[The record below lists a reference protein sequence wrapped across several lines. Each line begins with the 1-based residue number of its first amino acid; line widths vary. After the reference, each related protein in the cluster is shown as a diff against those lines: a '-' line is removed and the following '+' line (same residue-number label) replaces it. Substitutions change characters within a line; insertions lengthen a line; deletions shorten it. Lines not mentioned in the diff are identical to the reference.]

1 MSHQL
6 FDIDSILEGLK
17 QQKDEIRLQIHLAGA
32 EARDELSVL
41 EKKLEGLSNKAHAL
55 RKEASETSSDVIEAA
70 KLVAD
75 EVKHGFDR
83 IRKLL

>member
-1 MSHQL
+1 MSQQL
-6 FDIDSILEGLK
+6 YDIDRIIESLK

-32 EARDELSVL
+32 EVRDELSEL
-41 EKKLEGLSNKAHAL
+41 EKKLEELGARADRL
-55 RKEASETSSDVIEAA
+55 RKEAGETSANVIEAA

-75 EVKHGFDR
+75 EVKQGFER

>member
-6 FDIDSILEGLK
+6 FDIDNIIDSLK
-17 QQKDEIRLQIHLAGA
+17 QQKDEIRLQIHLASV
-32 EARDELSVL
+32 ETRDELHAL
-41 EKKLEGLSNKAHAL
+41 EEKLEALGSRAGTL
-55 RKEASETSSDVIEAA
+55 RKEAGDASNDVIEAA

-75 EVKHGFDR
+75 EVKHGFER

>member
-6 FDIDSILEGLK
+6 FDIDDIIESLK
-17 QQKDEIRLQIHLAGA
+17 QQKDEIRLQIHLASA
-32 EARDELSVL
+32 EVRDELTQL
-41 EKKLEGLSNKAHAL
+41 ERKLEELNSKADTL
-55 RKEASETSSDVIEAA
+55 RKEAGNTSANVIEAA
-70 KLVAD
+70 RLVAD

>member
-6 FDIDSILEGLK
+6 FDIDSIIEGLK
-17 QQKDEIRLQIHLAGA
+17 QQKDEIRLQIHLAKA
-32 EARDELSVL
+32 EVRDELSEL
-41 EKKLEGLSNKAHAL
+41 ENKLETLSNKADVL
-55 RKEASETSSDVIEAA
+55 RKEASDTSSKVVESAR
-70 KLVAD
+70 LVAD

>member
-6 FDIDSILEGLK
+6 FDIDSIIEGLK

-32 EARDELSVL
+32 EVRDELSEL
-41 EKKLEGLSNKAHAL
+41 EKKLEELTAKASVL
-55 RKEASETSSDVIEAA
+55 RKEAGDTSDNVVEAA
-70 KLVAD
+70 KLVAG
-75 EVKHGFDR
+75 ELKHGFDR